1 MSQVS
6 AGCTHPGQRQH
17 GRPAA
22 HSCPQTWCSVLKAVS
37 GTMTKVQKLGEV
49 TSKAGS
55 LVACS
60 HRGCSPGSLLPSAC
74 GRCFSTE
81 ARPNS
86 RTRTPHFDLAQG
98 PHGTNSAAGA
108 PRPTRDLV
116 HFGAPPPNTVQDT
129 LKQRHGKY
137 QKTQVVHRQNLT
149 PHSHLSLETHLSV
162 SFWPPN
168 QPARSG
174 DSVTV
179 ALRGEDN
186 PKTGPSSRGHTA
198 SPAR

>member
-1 MSQVS
+1 MS
-6 AGCTHPGQRQH
+6 ADCTHPGQRQH

-74 GRCFSTE
+74 GRCFSAE

-98 PHGTNSAAGA
+98 PHRTNSAAGA

-116 HFGAPPPNTVQDT
+116 HFGAPPPTLTRTDTQTEVWKVPENTGGAQAKPNAAQPSLTGDT
-129 LKQRHGKY
+129 L
-137 QKTQVVHRQNLT
+137 
-149 PHSHLSLETHLSV
+149 V
-162 SFWPPN
+162 SFLLAS
-168 QPARSG
+168 QPASKER
-174 DSVTV
+174 
-179 ALRGEDN
+179 RQCHCC
-186 PKTGPSSRGHTA
+186 P
-198 SPAR
+198 